1 MPLKLSATEIL
12 ERARTGASAAGR
24 VFGEPIERDGVTVVP
39 VAVIHGGGGAG
50 AGSGT
55 TDDGGD
61 RPEGEGSGGGFGFS
75 GRPAGVYVIR
85 DGDAHWRPALD
96 INKIIAGGQLLAL
109 AALLVAGSVLRRRR

>member
-1 MPLKLSATEIL
+1 MPSKPSTTEIL
-12 ERARTGASAAGR
+12 DRARTGASTAGR

-50 AGSGT
+50 AGSGSA
-55 TDDGGD
+55 DDQPD
-61 RPEGEGSGGGFGFS
+61 AEGSGGGFGFS

-96 INKIIAGGQLLAL
+96 INKIIVGGQLLAL
-109 AALLVAGSVLRRRR
+109 AAFLVAGSVLRRRR